1 MYFRRYFVAV
11 AALLFPSMVAA
22 VAVAAEAA
30 KPNVL
35 LICVDDLKPI
45 LGCYGDKAVKTP
57 NIDRLAARGLL
68 FESAYCNQAVC
79 SPSRNALL
87 VGLRPQ
93 TLGIYDLPTNF
104 RKGAPDAVTLP
115 QQFLAAGYRTESLGK
130 IYHNGHGNGGDPRSW
145 SVPAWT
151 GNGASYVRP
160 ENNVQARVK
169 EDPALAKVE
178 NLRGAAVEIG
188 DVEDDAYQDGTTAA
202 EAVRRLQAVAKK
214 PDEPFF
220 LGVGFIKPHL
230 PFCAPRK
237 YWELYQESQFE
248 PAARQTPPDGAPSY
262 APQFGGELRR
272 YGGIPEQG
280 TLEPAL
286 QRKLIHGY
294 HAAVSYMDAQVG
306 RVLEALDASGLA
318 ERTIIVF
325 WGDHGWHLGDH
336 GMWCKHTNYEQ
347 AARIPLLVVAPGVT
361 KPGTRTKALVETVDV
376 YPTLCALAG
385 LSPQS
390 PLDGLSFASV
400 LRDPASST
408 RTAATH
414 VYPRGDRLGRAVRTD
429 RYRLVEWKVPGA
441 ATDTAELELYDYQTD
456 AAETKNIA
464 AEQPEVVAQLRA
476 VLAKQPEAKP
486 QIRAGKASSTAAKTQ
501 ANASTAKSGNPKQDR
516 GAMFAK
522 RDKDGD
528 GQLTRDEF
536 LTGQPDPE
544 EAPARFLK
552 FDLDK
557 SGTLSREEFVSSGK
571 RK

>member
-1 MYFRRYFVAV
+1 MHFRKYFVAV

-22 VAVAAEAA
+22 VAAAAEPV

-45 LGCYGDKAVKTP
+45 LGCYGDAAVKTP

-79 SPSRNALL
+79 SPSRNSLL

-169 EDPALAKVE
+169 ADPSLAKDE
-178 NLRGAAVEIG
+178 NLRGAAVESG
-188 DVEDDAYQDGTTAA
+188 DVDDDAYQDGTTAA
-202 EAVRRLQAVAKK
+202 EAVRRLEAAAKK

-237 YWELYQESQFE
+237 YWELYQESHFE

-280 TLEPAL
+280 ALEPAL

-294 HAAVSYMDAQVG
+294 YAAVSYMDAQVG
-306 RVLEALDASGLA
+306 RVLAALDATGLA

-385 LSPQS
+385 LSPQT

-414 VYPRGDRLGRAVRTD
+414 VYPRNNLLGRAVRTD

-441 ATDTAELELYDYQTD
+441 AADTAELELYDYQTD
-456 AAETKNIA
+456 AAETKNLA
-464 AEQPEVVAQLRA
+464 AERPEVVVQLRA

-486 QIRAGKASSTAAKTQ
+486 QVKAGKSGAAK
-501 ANASTAKSGNPKQDR
+501 APASTGGAQSGSSKQDR

-528 GQLTRDEF
+528 GQLSREEF
-536 LTGQPDPE
+536 LTGQPDPD
-544 EAPARFLK
+544 EAPARFVK
-552 FDLDK
+552 FDVDK
-557 SGTLSREEFVSSGK
+557 NGTLSREEFVSSGK

>member
-1 MYFRRYFVAV
+1 MYARRYFVAV
-11 AALLFPSMVAA
+11 AALLFSSLLTGGAD
-22 VAVAAEAA
+22 AAEPA

-45 LGCYGDKAVKTP
+45 LGCYGDAMVKTP
-57 NIDRLAARGLL
+57 NIDRLATRGLL

-169 EDPALAKVE
+169 ADPSLAKDE

-188 DVEDDAYQDGTTAA
+188 DVDDDAYQDGTTAA
-202 EAVRRLQAVAKK
+202 EAVRRLEAAARK
-214 PDEPFF
+214 PAEPFF

-272 YGGIPEQG
+272 YGGIPEKG

-294 HAAVSYMDAQVG
+294 YAAVSYMDAQVG
-306 RVLEALDASGLA
+306 RVIAALDSTGLA
-318 ERTIIVF
+318 ERTIIVL

-336 GMWCKHTNYEQ
+336 GIWCKHTNYEQ

-361 KPGTRTKALVETVDV
+361 KPQTRTKALIETVDV
-376 YPTLCALAG
+376 YPTLCELAG
-385 LSPQS
+385 LSPQT
-390 PLDGLSFASV
+390 PLDGLSFVRV
-400 LRDPASST
+400 LRDPQAIT
-408 RTAATH
+408 RTNATH
-414 VYPRGDRLGRAVRTD
+414 VYPRNDLLGRAVRTE
-429 RYRLVEWKVPGA
+429 RYRLVEWKKPGA
-441 ATDTAELELYDYQTD
+441 AADTAELELYDYQTD
-456 AAETKNIA
+456 AAETKNLA
-464 AEQPEVVAQLRA
+464 AEQPEVVALLRSM
-476 VLAKQPEAKP
+476 LANYPEAKP
-486 QIRAGKASSTAAKTQ
+486 QVKAGKADGTAAKSQ
-501 ANASTAKSGNPKQDR
+501 APAAGAKSGSSKQDR
-516 GAMFAK
+516 GEMFAK
-522 RDKDGD
+522 RDKDND
-528 GQLTRDEF
+528 GQLTREEF
-536 LTGQPDPE
+536 LTGQPDPD
-544 EAPARFLK
+544 EAPARFVK
-552 FDLDK
+552 FDVDK
-557 SGTLSREEFVSSGK
+557 NGTLSREEFVSSGK

>member
-1 MYFRRYFVAV
+1 MHCRRYLLVV
-11 AALLFPSMVAA
+11 AALLFSSLLAA
-22 VAVAAEAA
+22 GAAAADAA
-30 KPNVL
+30 KLNVL

-45 LGCYGDKAVKTP
+45 LGCYGDRAVKTP

-93 TLGIYDLPTNF
+93 TLGIYDLATNF

-151 GNGASYVRP
+151 GDGASYVRP
-160 ENNVQARVK
+160 ENNVQARIK

-202 EAVRRLQAVAKK
+202 EAVRRLQAAAQK

-272 YGGIPEQG
+272 YGGIPEHG

-306 RVLEALDASGLA
+306 RVLAALDASGLA

-347 AARIPLLVVAPGVT
+347 AARIPLMVVAPGVT
-361 KPGTRTKALVETVDV
+361 KPGTRTSSLVETVDV
-376 YPTLCALAG
+376 YPTLCELAG
-385 LSPQS
+385 LSPQT
-390 PLDGLSFASV
+390 PLDGLSFAAV

-414 VYPRGDRLGRAVRTD
+414 VYPRSDRIGRAVRTD
-429 RYRLVEWKVPGA
+429 CYRLVEWKVPGA
-441 ATDTAELELYDYQTD
+441 AADTAELELYDYQTD

-486 QIRAGKASSTAAKTQ
+486 QIKPGKAANTAAK
-501 ANASTAKSGNPKQDR
+501 ASKPAAEGKPKQDR
-516 GAMFAK
+516 AAMFAK

-528 GQLTRDEF
+528 GRLTREEF
-536 LTGQPDPE
+536 LTGQPDPD
-544 EAPARFLK
+544 EAPARFLM

>member
-1 MYFRRYFVAV
+1 MWFREYLIFV
-11 AALLFPSMVAA
+11 AALLFSSWFAA
-22 VAVAAEAA
+22 GAAAAEPA

-45 LGCYGDKAVKTP
+45 LGCYGDAAVKTP

-79 SPSRNALL
+79 SPSRNSLL

-169 EDPALAKVE
+169 ADPSLAKDE
-178 NLRGAAVEIG
+178 NLRGAAVESG
-188 DVEDDAYQDGTTAA
+188 DVDDDAYQDGTTAA
-202 EAVRRLQAVAKK
+202 EAVRRLEAAARK

-280 TLEPAL
+280 ALEPAL

-294 HAAVSYMDAQVG
+294 YAAVSYMDAQVG
-306 RVLEALDASGLA
+306 RVLAALDATGLA

-385 LSPQS
+385 LSPQT
-390 PLDGLSFASV
+390 PLDGLSFVPV
-400 LRDPASST
+400 LRDPATST

-414 VYPRGDRLGRAVRTD
+414 VYPRNNLLGRAVRTD

-441 ATDTAELELYDYQTD
+441 AADTAELELYDYQTD
-456 AAETKNIA
+456 AAETKNLA
-464 AEQPEVVAQLRA
+464 AERPEVVAQLRA

-486 QIRAGKASSTAAKTQ
+486 QVKAGKSGAAKAPT
-501 ANASTAKSGNPKQDR
+501 STGGAKSGSSKQDR

-528 GQLTRDEF
+528 GQLSREEF
-536 LTGQPDPE
+536 LTGQPDPD
-544 EAPARFLK
+544 EAPARFVK
-552 FDLDK
+552 FDVDK
-557 SGTLSREEFVSSGK
+557 NGTLSREEFVSSGK